1 MQITIVGGGAAGLVA
16 AIVAARKGAKV
27 TILERQ
33 NRIGKKILV
42 TGNGRCNLTNTYLA
56 PKHFHTSS
64 NKDCFGPI
72 QCVNHELVMAFFEEL
87 GILPLVENKKVYPL
101 SEQATSVLDVMRI
114 EIERLGINLCTD
126 VNVIKVQKKS
136 ERFIAIDETG
146 TKWESDKII
155 MATGGMAAPQLGCDE
170 TGYEILKKLGHAFYE
185 THPTLVHI
193 LSPSRYCKMMQGAKI
208 KGTVGIYASG
218 KLERKEEG
226 EILFTEDGLSG
237 PPIFQ
242 VSRIAGACKQSS
254 VPCHVEIDFFP
265 NFSKD
270 QMIATMY
277 DRIARNP
284 AKSIEEMF
292 LGWLHKRMI
301 VPIIKNADIGSMTAL
316 CENLEYDMIERL
328 AESMKCFRFDVDGTR
343 GFKFAQATAGGID
356 LKDIDL
362 ETMESQK
369 VSGLFAVGEILDV
382 DGDCGGYNLQWAWAT
397 GYIAGENAA
406 KGGENK

>member
-1 MQITIVGGGAAGLVA
+1 MKITIIGGGAAGLIA
-16 AIVAARKGAKV
+16 AIIAARSGADV

-72 QCVNHELVMAFFEEL
+72 KNVGYEKVMAFFEEL
-87 GILPLVENKKVYPL
+87 GILPLIENQKVYPR

-114 EIERLGINLCTD
+114 EIERLGITVHTD
-126 VNVIKVQKKS
+126 VKIIKIKEKS
-136 ERFIAIDETG
+136 RKWVAISEEGMT
-146 TKWESDKII
+146 WESDRLI

-170 TGYEILKKLGHAFYE
+170 TGYKVLKQLGHTMYE
-185 THPTLVHI
+185 PHPTLVHV

-208 KGTVGIYASG
+208 KGTASIYADG
-218 KLERKEEG
+218 KLARKEDG

-237 PPIFQ
+237 PPVFQ
-242 VSRIAGACKQSS
+242 ISRIAGACKQNKI
-254 VPCHVEIDFFP
+254 PCYIELDFFP
-265 NFSKD
+265 MFSKD
-270 QMIATMY
+270 EIVAIIY
-277 DRIARNP
+277 DRIGRNP
-284 AKSIEEMF
+284 QKSIEELF

-301 VPIIKNADIGSMTAL
+301 APIIKNADIGAMNVP

-328 AESMKCFRFDVDGTR
+328 AMSMKAFKFDINGTR
-343 GFKFAQATAGGID
+343 GFKFAQSTAGGIN
-356 LKDIDL
+356 LKEINL
-362 ETMESQK
+362 NTMESLK
-369 VSGLFAVGEILDV
+369 ARGVFVVGEMLDV

-397 GYIAGENAA
+397 GYIAGENVV
-406 KGGENK
+406 KEGGVK

>member
-242 VSRIAGACKQSS
+242 VSRIAGACKQSN